1 MKVKG
6 RKGAKRAKI
15 GVILTLKMAK
25 NGPKIPNISMEKRV
39 QVPKLMFLG
48 RTYLILISWNK
59 NSQMWRIWGI

>member
-1 MKVKG
+1 MKVEG

-25 NGPKIPNISMEKRV
+25 NGPKIPNISMEKGV
-39 QVPKLMFLG
+39 KVLILMFLCQ
-48 RTYLILISWNK
+48 TYVILISWNK